1 MDNGQLRIETWGMM
15 DFEQFVG
22 GLADEEAVAF
32 LGSVDAEGFPNI
44 KAMLRPL
51 QREGIRVFYLTTNT
65 SSMRVAQF
73 RANAKACLY
82 FCNSAKFQG
91 AMLRGTVEVLTDAA
105 SKAMIWRE
113 GDTLYYPG
121 GVADSDYCVLRFVAS
136 AGRVY
141 EGFKSVSFEV

>member
-1 MDNGQLRIETWGMM
+1 M
-15 DFEQFVG
+15 DFEQFIG
-22 GLADEEAVAF
+22 RLADEEAVAF

-44 KAMLRPL
+44 KAMLQPRK
-51 QREGIRVFYLTTNT
+51 REGIRVFYLTTNT

-82 FCNSAKFQG
+82 FCDSAKFQG

-121 GVADSDYCVLRFVAS
+121 GVADPDYCVLRFVAS
-136 AGRVY
+136 AGRIY
-141 EGFKSVSFEV
+141 EGFRSESFQIDN